1 MPIAGPPAD
10 SVGPSAIA
18 ASNAGS
24 TRSRS
29 VPPMSNEARA
39 AKEKMD
45 SILAQLAAA
54 NENTW
59 MLIGQS
65 SSWRKDHM
73 SKTTDGS

>member
-1 MPIAGPPAD
+1 
-10 SVGPSAIA
+10 
-18 ASNAGS
+18 
-24 TRSRS
+24 
-29 VPPMSNEARA
+29 MSNEARA